1 MGRTTQANKIK
12 LTTSNVE
19 ENDIIL
25 QEISGQLYV
34 NNHLVLTSNNI
45 GDSSN
50 ITSIES
56 DITTL
61 QSDVSTL
68 QGSSGGSSE
77 GSTSSPF
84 NQSSVSFDGTDD
96 SLDVASTSDYA
107 FGISGFS
114 IGFWFNPV
122 GTNNSS
128 GFGVNI
134 FDMRGGAVSIAKPSL
149 WMSSI
154 GSGSFLKYYAAGAYR
169 TTFSGTINPG
179 SWYHVLITN
188 DGSNTKFYLNGNSTA
203 VATGSDSTN
212 YIAAGLRIGGYGGN
226 NYYYNGLI
234 DEFAI
239 WNATLSGA
247 DANAIC
253 SGSDF
258 VPNDLS
264 EASSYDTDRTSN
276 LIGWW
281 RMGDGTEAGSGTTV
295 FDMSTNSNNGTLTN
309 GPTFSTTLPS

>member
-1 MGRTTQANKIK
+1 MG
-12 LTTSNVE
+12 
-19 ENDIIL
+19 
-25 QEISGQLYV
+25 
-34 NNHLVLTSNNI
+34 
-45 GDSSN
+45 
-50 ITSIES
+50 
-56 DITTL
+56 
-61 QSDVSTL
+61 VSTISL
-68 QGSSGGSSE
+68 GLGLGGGKAATSSGTSGGSAFPNLRSI
-77 GSTSSPF
+77 SL
-84 NQSSVSFDGTDD
+84 DGTDD

-107 FGISGFS
+107 FGTSGFS

-122 GTNNSS
+122 GTNNST
-128 GFGVNI
+128 GFGMNI
-134 FDMRGGAVSIAKPSL
+134 FDMRVGSLNEARPSL
-149 WMSSI
+149 WMSSVGA
-154 GSGSFLKYYAAGAYR
+154 GSILKYYAIGYRPPSGA
-169 TTFSGTINPG
+169 TATINPG
-179 SWYHVLITN
+179 TWYHLLITN
-188 DGSNTKFYLNGNSTA
+188 DGSNTRLYLDGNTTPIS
-203 VATGSDSTN
+203 TGSDTN
-212 YIAAGLRIGGYGGN
+212 SYLAAPLRIGGSLAFN

-295 FDMSTNSNNGTLTN
+295 YDMSSNSNNGTLTN
-309 GPTFSTTLPS
+309 GPTYSTSVPS